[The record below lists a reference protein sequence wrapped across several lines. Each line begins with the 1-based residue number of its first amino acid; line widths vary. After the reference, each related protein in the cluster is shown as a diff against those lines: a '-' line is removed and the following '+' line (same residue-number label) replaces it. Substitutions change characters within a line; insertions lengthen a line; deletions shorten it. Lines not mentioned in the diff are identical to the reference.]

1 MSTPVPVLVLNMKSS
16 DTLFE
21 EFPILEL
28 FKSLIGGHFLNFML
42 KRI

>member
-1 MSTPVPVLVLNMKSS
+1 MSTPEPVLVLNMKSS

-21 EFPILEL
+21 EFPVLEL
-28 FKSLIGGHFLNFML
+28 FKSQIDGHFLNFML